1 MKISAYIKD
10 LESAFRLDCSDEDI
24 KTDKEAK
31 QTYKVL
37 QKLKKKTKEFKSF
50 LCKQGI
56 NTKV

>member
-1 MKISAYIKD
+1 MKISEYIKD

-37 QKLKKKTKEFKSF
+37 QKLKKRVIDFNSF

>member
-1 MKISAYIKD
+1 MKISDHIND

-24 KTDKEAK
+24 KTDKEAR
-31 QTYKVL
+31 QTDKVL
-37 QKLKKKTKEFKSF
+37 QKLKKKTKDFNSF